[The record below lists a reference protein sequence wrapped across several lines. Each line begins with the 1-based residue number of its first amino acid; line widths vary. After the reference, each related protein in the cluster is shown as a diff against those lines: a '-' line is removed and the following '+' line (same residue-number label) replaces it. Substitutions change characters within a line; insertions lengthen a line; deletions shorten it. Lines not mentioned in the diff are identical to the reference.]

1 MLRTKEG
8 TILTESKS
16 IQLDDG
22 RIATW
27 HSVGNVIY
35 LSFHIDPL
43 ELLWR

>member
-1 MLRTKEG
+1 MNANEASITYNTKH
-8 TILTESKS
+8 
-16 IQLDDG
+16 LDDG

-35 LSFHIDPL
+35 LSFYVDPL